1 MSAYEVRQFRV
12 SADDDGIRL
21 DRGFKRHMAEATYT
35 VVAKWARTGQLRV
48 DGNRAT
54 PGDRLQAGQ
63 TLRVPPLEPAKAT
76 ANPKRERPPLSDDPI
91 AFAQRSA
98 ARRLGKEGVSTCRSG
113 ETPSN

>member
-1 MSAYEVRQFRV
+1 MSADEVRQFRV

-21 DRGFKRHMAEATYT
+21 DRWFKRHMAEATYT

-76 ANPKRERPPLSDDPI
+76 ARSEEHTSELQSLMRISYAVFCLKKKKNNISRTTH
-91 AFAQRSA
+91 AQHP
-98 ARRLGKEGVSTCRSG
+98 T
-113 ETPSN
+113 

>member
-1 MSAYEVRQFRV
+1 MSADEVRQFRV

-21 DRGFKRHMAEATYT
+21 DRWFKRHMAEATYT

-63 TLRVPPLEPAKAT
+63 TLSVPPLDPAKAT
-76 ANPKRERPPLSDDPI
+76 AQPNRDTPPPRHDQNELAPRHI
-91 AFAQRSA
+91 TPPHAQA
-98 ARRLGKEGVSTCRSG
+98 QHTTKT
-113 ETPSN
+113 